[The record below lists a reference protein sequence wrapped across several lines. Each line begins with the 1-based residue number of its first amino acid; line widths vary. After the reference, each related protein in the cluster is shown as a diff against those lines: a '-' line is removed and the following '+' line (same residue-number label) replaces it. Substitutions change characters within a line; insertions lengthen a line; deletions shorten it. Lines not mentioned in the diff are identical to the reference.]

1 VTSQERLSPLAP
13 RPDHTALTKAL
24 ETFDDF
30 VDAEVGDTTQ
40 QRARNLERETGLR
53 QIYLKFEGGN
63 PTGTQKDRVAF
74 TMVRDALRRGYE
86 AITVATCGNFGAALG
101 YAARIAKV
109 RAVAFVPETFSTRRA
124 TEMEA
129 TGTHVVRVPGT
140 YEDAVMVSRERA
152 AIHEWY
158 DANPGSENGDLQLE
172 AYAGIAY
179 EIFDEL
185 RDAPAAVAVPVS
197 NGTTL
202 AGIHHGFMRLERR
215 GKISRVPRMIGA
227 STYRKNPIVR
237 SFVNNIPECV
247 DLDPAEA
254 KETGINEPLV
264 NWHAFDGQLALD
276 AIRSSG
282 GWAGDAT
289 DKAMLTHARLLRERE
304 GLDVLPASTSAL
316 AVLLKGHAQNP
327 LPPDRYVVVLTGRR
341 G

>member
-1 VTSQERLSPLAP
+1 MTSQERLSPLAP

-74 TMVRDALRRGYE
+74 TRCATPSAAATKRSRSPPAATSARRSAMRRGSPRLR
-86 AITVATCGNFGAALG
+86 CGGVH
-101 YAARIAKV
+101 ARELLHPP
-109 RAVAFVPETFSTRRA
+109 RHRDGGDRHP
-124 TEMEA
+124 
-129 TGTHVVRVPGT
+129 VVRVPGT

-202 AGIHHGFMRLERR
+202 AGIHHGFVRLDRR
-215 GKISRVPRMIGA
+215 GKTSRVPRMIGA

-237 SFVNNIPECV
+237 SFVN
-247 DLDPAEA
+247 
-254 KETGINEPLV
+254 
-264 NWHAFDGQLALD
+264 H
-276 AIRSSG
+276 
-282 GWAGDAT
+282 
-289 DKAMLTHARLLRERE
+289 
-304 GLDVLPASTSAL
+304 LPA
-316 AVLLKGHAQNP
+316 V
-327 LPPDRYVVVLTGRR
+327 R
-341 G
+341 GSGSG